1 MKTISAKEITEKVR
15 KACIDANLYQDEKIR
30 NKMIES
36 VEKEESPLGK
46 EILNQLLRSAEIS
59 GKEDLAICQDTGVS
73 IFYIELGEDV
83 KIEGDSDD
91 SSATLTFAINE
102 AVRRAYLDAY
112 LRKSIVKDP
121 LRRVNSGDNTPAMI
135 TIDIVKGDT
144 LKISFM
150 AKGAGC
156 ENMSAL
162 KMFPPAVGWE
172 GVKKFVVDSV
182 IYAHA
187 NPCPPIIV
195 GVGLGGNFEKVAYLA
210 KKALFRHVGDRH
222 PDPFYANL
230 ELELLD
236 EINKTGIGPQGFGGI
251 ITALDV
257 MIEVLPCHIAS
268 LPVAVNIDCHAHRM
282 RTVTF

>member
-1 MKTISAKEITEKVR
+1 MKTILSTEIIEKVK

-36 VEKEESPLGK
+36 AEKEDSPLGK
-46 EILNQLLRSAEIS
+46 EIIKQLLKSAEIS

-73 IFYIELGEDV
+73 VFYVEIGEDV
-83 KIEGDSDD
+83 KIEGAGKSD
-91 SSATLTFAINE
+91 SSELTSAINE
-102 AVRRAYLDAY
+102 AVRQAYQEAY

-121 LRRVNSGDNTPAMI
+121 LRRVNTNDNTPAMI
-135 TIDIVKGDT
+135 TVDIVKGDS

-172 GVKKFVVDSV
+172 GAKKFIIDDI

-195 GVGLGGNFEKVAYLA
+195 GIGLGGNFEKVAYLA
-210 KKALFRHVGDRH
+210 KKALFRHIGDRN

-230 ELELLD
+230 ELELLE
-236 EINKTGIGPQGFGGI
+236 EINKTGVGPQGFGGI
-251 ITALDV
+251 TTALDV
-257 MIEVLPCHIAS
+257 MIEAAPCHIAS
-268 LPVAVNIDCHAHRM
+268 LPVAINIDCHAHRT
-282 RTVTF
+282 RTVIF